1 MSCPLII
8 FAPQFS
14 VHGTP
19 TTYGSA
25 PTKYPVQGV
34 HILHDS
40 DRVNIINGSGLSAPK
55 KCAAT
60 GCGSTTGKGTTCYI
74 QDGGQNGMHGTDMK
88 RMTSQTNGGISVLG
102 VIGLDDGW

>member
-1 MSCPLII
+1 MFCPLII

-25 PTKYPVQGV
+25 PTRYQGV

-40 DRVNIINGSGLSAPK
+40 D
-55 KCAAT
+55 
-60 GCGSTTGKGTTCYI
+60 GSTLSMDLHCQHQRNVQQLDVTLQLERGQTCYI

>member
-1 MSCPLII
+1 M
-8 FAPQFS
+8 
-14 VHGTP
+14 
-19 TTYGSA
+19 
-25 PTKYPVQGV
+25 QGV

-88 RMTSQTNGGISVLG
+88 RMNITDKWRDLCTGCNWTG
-102 VIGLDDGW
+102 